1 MNLPISDYLTKSYF
15 DLLIFAPKGYTACEC
30 RASNETCITPYG
42 EHINKL
48 CSGQGECVCGECK
61 CAETQDGQYSGRYCE
76 ECPVSS
82 REPVQL
88 ISNMH
93 LIPDI

>member
-1 MNLPISDYLTKSYF
+1 MIPVL
-15 DLLIFAPKGYTACEC
+15 APKGYTACEC

-82 REPVQL
+82 SGELNQFITGENNL
-88 ISNMH
+88 GSNLH
-93 LIPDI
+93 LIPDV

>member
-1 MNLPISDYLTKSYF
+1 MTLPF
-15 DLLIFAPKGYTACEC
+15 PQGYTACEC

-61 CAETQDGQYSGRYCE
+61 CAETQDGQYSGRHCE
-76 ECPVSS
+76 ECPVSCS
-82 REPVQL
+82 L
-88 ISNMH
+88 ALLLSKMG
-93 LIPDI
+93 LFDT